1 MTWDRFASAILSIP
15 LAWKWALAAAGV
27 AIGLAFILRADGVI
41 RGLRKW
47 LLFQL
52 RLVRRPGYRRMP
64 PVTLSSAMRL
74 RASVAV
80 KRWTRLSGSDG
91 SSSSPGAPVK

>member
-52 RLVRRPGYRRMP
+52 RLVRRPGYRRMLKLYGWLLF
-64 PVTLSSAMRL
+64 VT
-74 RASVAV
+74 
-80 KRWTRLSGSDG
+80 
-91 SSSSPGAPVK
+91 GALLTILLLVTER

>member
-1 MTWDRFASAILSIP
+1 VTWDRFASAILSIP

-52 RLVRRPGYRRMP
+52 RLVRRPGYRRMLKLYGWLLF
-64 PVTLSSAMRL
+64 VT
-74 RASVAV
+74 
-80 KRWTRLSGSDG
+80 
-91 SSSSPGAPVK
+91 GALLTILLLVTER

>member
-1 MTWDRFASAILSIP
+1 VTWDRFASAILSIP
-15 LAWKWALAAAGV
+15 PAWKWALAAAGV

-52 RLVRRPGYRRMP
+52 RLVRRPGYRRMLKLYGWLLF
-64 PVTLSSAMRL
+64 VT
-74 RASVAV
+74 
-80 KRWTRLSGSDG
+80 
-91 SSSSPGAPVK
+91 GALLTILLLVTER